1 MRFVFGK
8 QDLADSARRAEHCFL
23 LTNGLGG
30 FCSQTLTGGAAR
42 NDHALL
48 MACTRAPNVRWNIVH
63 RVEEELTRNGAA
75 THLSTQTF
83 AKGSPEE
90 GWQNLC
96 FAQVDGLPRWVYQWQ
111 GVQVE
116 KELAMDWEQNTV
128 ALRYQLENPGDTPC
142 TLTVTPWLQFVPKGK
157 NLRKTQTFTLRGNR
171 VTAAGLDLT
180 VRTNGQLTPCPLGWQ
195 TLYYPCDAPDGR
207 RKTGLTAAC
216 LQVVCTVAPGS
227 RQTLDLVFTLEKT
240 APPAARVL
248 RQADRRCRLWERQGG
263 FRSTAAR
270 QLAQAGAAFIARRDS
285 TGGKTILAGY
295 PFFEDWGRDTMI
307 ALPGCTLSTGRYAEA
322 KSILE
327 TFLQY
332 EQDGLMP
339 NLFPEGKTAPMYNTV
354 DAALLFIRDV
364 WLYARYTGDLDFVRR
379 AWPVM
384 ERIVA
389 AYRSGTRFGI
399 HMEPDGLIAAGQGL
413 DQVTWMDVRIGEILP
428 TPRHGK
434 PVEINA
440 YWYNALRM
448 LEELAATLELDG
460 RDYAALADRVR
471 ESFRA
476 AFWREEAGCLR
487 DVISGTGQDEQIR
500 CNQIWAVAQ
509 PFPLLDP
516 GQEARVVATVQREL
530 YTPVGLRTLAPGDPA
545 FHPVYG
551 GPQKER
557 DLAYHQGTVWPFPL
571 GAFYLAYLKV
581 NGHSAAARRQV
592 VHWLTALEPALRE
605 GCVGQ
610 LPEIYDGENPTAS
623 RGCFA
628 QAWSVGELLRVY
640 EALERSVPDFFDHK

>member
-263 FRSTAAR
+263 FRATAAR
-270 QLAQAGAAFIARRDS
+270 QLAQDGAAFIARRDS

-440 YWYNALRM
+440 YWYNALRIM
-448 LEELAATLELDG
+448 EKFTESPEAARHYGHLAELVKQSFQEKFWLEEKH
-460 RDYAALADRVR
+460 
-471 ESFRA
+471 
-476 AFWREEAGCLR
+476 CLR
-487 DVISGTGQDEQIR
+487 DVVSGAEERDIPDNQIR
-500 CNQIWAVAQ
+500 CNQIWAVSMNFSMLPPEKEKQ
-509 PFPLLDP
+509 
-516 GQEARVVATVQREL
+516 VVETVAEKL
-530 YTPVGLRTLAPGDPA
+530 YTPYGLRTLSEDDREFRPC
-545 FHPVYG
+545 YG
-551 GPQKER
+551 GSQFDR
-557 DLAYHQGTVWPFPL
+557 DLAYHQGTVWVFPL
-571 GAFYLAYLKV
+571 GGYYLAYLKV
-581 NGHSAAARRQV
+581 HGYSEAAKAEVYRR
-592 VHWLTALEPALRE
+592 LEVLEGAMRE
-605 GCVGQ
+605 GCAGQ
-610 LPEIYDGENPTAS
+610 LPEIYDGKNPVS
-623 RGCFA
+623 SKGCFA
-628 QAWSVGELLRVY
+628 QAWSVGEILRVY
-640 EALERSVPDFFDHK
+640 EALERS

>member
-8 QDLADSARRAEHCFL
+8 QDLADSAHRAEHCFL

-157 NLRKTQTFTLRGNR
+157 NLRKTQTFTLRGSR

-180 VRTNGQLTPCPLGWQ
+180 VLTNGQLKPRTLGWQ

-263 FRSTAAR
+263 FRATAAR

-339 NLFPEGKTAPMYNTV
+339 NLFPEGKNAPMYNTV

-413 DQVTWMDVRIGEILP
+413 DQVTWMDVRIG
-428 TPRHGK
+428 
-434 PVEINA
+434 
-440 YWYNALRM
+440 
-448 LEELAATLELDG
+448 
-460 RDYAALADRVR
+460 
-471 ESFRA
+471 
-476 AFWREEAGCLR
+476 
-487 DVISGTGQDEQIR
+487 
-500 CNQIWAVAQ
+500 
-509 PFPLLDP
+509 
-516 GQEARVVATVQREL
+516 
-530 YTPVGLRTLAPGDPA
+530 
-545 FHPVYG
+545 
-551 GPQKER
+551 
-557 DLAYHQGTVWPFPL
+557 
-571 GAFYLAYLKV
+571 
-581 NGHSAAARRQV
+581 
-592 VHWLTALEPALRE
+592 
-605 GCVGQ
+605 
-610 LPEIYDGENPTAS
+610 
-623 RGCFA
+623 
-628 QAWSVGELLRVY
+628 
-640 EALERSVPDFFDHK
+640 

>member
-1 MRFVFGK
+1 MRFLYGT
-8 QDLADSARRAEHCFL
+8 QDFADSTRRAEHCFL

-30 FCSQTLTGGAAR
+30 FSAQTLTGGAAR

-63 RVEEELTRNGAA
+63 RLEETLALNGEAA
-75 THLSTQTF
+75 HLSTQEF
-83 AKGSPEE
+83 ARADAEE
-90 GWQNLC
+90 GWRHLC
-96 FAQVDGLPRWVYQWQ
+96 FAEVDGLPRWVYRWQ

-116 KELAMDWEQNTV
+116 KQLAMDWEHNTV
-128 ALRYQLENPGDTPC
+128 AVRYHLENQSQAPC

-157 NLRKTQTFTLRGNR
+157 NLRKSQRFALRGDR
-171 VTAAGLDLT
+171 VKSAGLELT
-180 VRTNGQLTPCPLGWQ
+180 VHTNGQQLPGKLAYQ
-195 TLYYPCDAPDGR
+195 TLYYRCDERDGR
-207 RKTGLTAAC
+207 RKTGLAAAC
-216 LQVVCTVAPGS
+216 LQVVQTVAPGT
-227 RQTLDLVFTLEKT
+227 RNTLDLVFSLEGE
-240 APPAARVL
+240 PPSAASILAKARG
-248 RQADRRCRLWERQGG
+248 RCRQWERQGG
-263 FRSTAAR
+263 FRDPVAR
-270 QLAQAGAAFIARRDS
+270 QLALAGAAFLARRDS

-307 ALPGCTLSTGRYAEA
+307 ALPGCALAAGRYAEA

-332 EQDGLMP
+332 EQDGLLP

-379 AWPVM
+379 AWPVL
-384 ERIVA
+384 ERIVV
-389 AYRSGTRFGI
+389 AYRGGTRFGI
-399 HMEPDGLIAAGQGL
+399 HMDADGLIAAGQGL
-413 DQVTWMDVRIGEILP
+413 DQLTWMDVRIGEHLP

-448 LEELAATLELDG
+448 LAELADTLGVDG
-460 RDYAALADRVR
+460 QDYAALAETVR
-471 ESFRA
+471 GSFRQ
-476 AFWREEAGCLR
+476 AFWMEDKGYLR
-487 DVISGTGQDEQIR
+487 DVLSGTGQDEQIR

-516 GQEARVVATVQREL
+516 EEEAGVVATVGREL

-592 VHWLTALEPALRE
+592 KEWLSALEPALRE
-605 GCVGQ
+605 GCAGQ
-610 LPEIYDGENPTAS
+610 LPEIYDGQTPTAS